1 MREHVQ
7 TLLCAEMG
15 RYGASQATYD
25 LRRLRMR
32 GLIERLPRSHRYR
45 VTERGLRVALCY
57 CRIYRRTLNP
67 ALAAVFDDKLP
78 PKLGRIIRDVD
89 QEIGRL
95 WEGQPLAA

>member
-1 MREHVQ
+1 
-7 TLLCAEMG
+7 
-15 RYGASQATYD
+15 
-25 LRRLRMR
+25 MR

-45 VTERGLRVALCY
+45 VTERGLRIALRY

-67 ALAAVFDDKLP
+67 ALSAVFDDNLP
-78 PKLGRIIRDVD
+78 PKLGRIIRNVD